1 MKKTEFNKPIDLVYC
16 WVNGNDIEWQKKKQ
30 FWQKKEGLETIT
42 AVNPCRYTDNQELK
56 YSIRSAQ
63 MYAPW
68 IRKIFII
75 TSNQIPEWLN
85 IQHTKIQIINDLDIM
100 PKEALPTFNSCAI
113 ETCLTNIPGLS
124 EYFLYACDDMFFNKP
139 VTPDYFFDENENPK
153 IRLKK
158 HNWSQEDIET
168 KLYRHTIYEMAKL
181 IDNQFL
187 TYENTHNISV
197 YRKSYFDACKNEFKN
212 IFNQTTF
219 SRFRSFSNIQ
229 RQIVDFWCLKN
240 NKATGIYIDDLTK
253 NQDQLYLSI
262 SSRENMNYKI
272 QKNNPTLVCY
282 NDSEDVKKENREKLK
297 YFLMER
303 YHQKQEW
310 ELPYNE
316 TIEPIFEHKNGIVF
330 APDNGYIKYFAV
342 ALKSLIE
349 NSNPNEKYDIV
360 LLASDIDGKN
370 KYQLEKMLP
379 SNFSL
384 RYFDI
389 ETYIKENFKL
399 TLSAFSYWSISMWYR
414 IFIPLIMKNYQRV
427 LYLDSDIAINYPL
440 DDLMGFEFYNKE
452 IIAILDI
459 ISPIIQ
465 KDKKNIYHRKN
476 VLKLKHPEKYFNS
489 GVLLFNIRK
498 IDKKLYMEAILKNLN
513 QDVFLCPDQDLLNI
527 VFEGKTK
534 LIPSKYNSQYHF
546 PIFRET
552 DFYYA
557 DEEYQKD
564 YLDGFKNPVIV
575 HYTSSRKPWH
585 SPLEKNAEIWWHYA
599 RQTPFYEE
607 ILLRMVQS
615 NTVIP
620 NVTVNKEMVK
630 HITQRFKYRL
640 RYLKYKLLKPF
651 TFGKLRKKYKQKKK
665 KYKQLLKQ
673 IKNYLK

>member
-1 MKKTEFNKPIDLVYC
+1 MKEIMFDKPIDLVYC
-16 WVNGNDIEWQKKKQ
+16 WVDGNDIEWQKSKQ

-42 AVNPCRYTDNQELK
+42 AVNPCRYTDNQELR
-56 YSIRSAQ
+56 YSLRSAQ

-68 IRKIFII
+68 IRKIFIV
-75 TSNQIPEWLN
+75 TNGQIPKWLN
-85 IQHTKIQIINDLDIM
+85 INHPKIQLVTHTEIM

-113 ETCLTNIPGLS
+113 ETCLTNIPDLS
-124 EYFLYACDDMFFNKP
+124 EYFLYANDDMFFDKKVSP
-139 VTPDYFFDENENPK
+139 SYFFDEKGDP
-153 IRLKK
+153 IIHLKK
-158 HNWSQEDIET
+158 HSWTTEEIE
-168 KLYRHTIYEMAKL
+168 KNIYQHTIYEAARL
-181 IDNQFL
+181 ISDDFL
-187 TYENTHNISV
+187 SHENTHNISV

-212 IFNQTTF
+212 IFNKTTF

-282 NDSEDVKKENREKLK
+282 NDSEYVKKEHREKLK
-297 YFLMER
+297 YFLMDK
-303 YHQKQEW
+303 YNQKQEW

-349 NSNPNEKYDIV
+349 NSNPNEQYDIV
-360 LLASDIDGKN
+360 LLASDIDKKN
-370 KYQLEKMLP
+370 KYHLEKMLP
-379 SNFSL
+379 NNFSL

-389 ETYIKENFKL
+389 DNYIKSKFNLKL
-399 TLSAFSYWSISMWYR
+399 NTLQYWSISMWYR
-414 IFIPLIMKNYQRV
+414 IFIPLIMPKYERV
-427 LYLDSDIAINYPL
+427 AYFDSDICFNQSIDELFKISFN
-440 DDLMGFEFYNKE
+440 ENE
-452 IIAILDI
+452 ILAILDT
-459 ISPIIQ
+459 ISPILNYNQSRKQHLTQILGL
-465 KDKKNIYHRKN
+465 KK
-476 VLKLKHPEKYFNS
+476 PEAYFNS
-489 GVLLFNIRK
+489 GVILFNIKK
-498 IDKKLYMEAILKNLN
+498 INKQHYINQCLKKIESTNL
-513 QDVFLCPDQDLLNI
+513 QFPDQDLLNI

-615 NTVIP
+615 NSVIP
-620 NVTVNKEMVK
+620 NVAVNKEMVK

-651 TFGKLRKKYKQKKK
+651 TFGKIRKKYKAKKK

>member
-1 MKKTEFNKPIDLVYC
+1 MKEIMFDKPIDLVYC
-16 WVNGNDIEWQKKKQ
+16 WVDGNDIKWQKLKQ

-42 AVNPCRYTDNQELK
+42 AVNPCRYTDNQELRF
-56 YSIRSAQ
+56 SLRSAQ

-68 IRKIFII
+68 IRKIFIV
-75 TSNQIPEWLN
+75 TNGQIPKWLN
-85 IQHTKIQIINDLDIM
+85 INHPKIQLVTHTEIM

-113 ETCLTNIPGLS
+113 ETCLTNIPDLS
-124 EYFLYACDDMFFNKP
+124 EYFLYANDDTFFDKP

-253 NQDQLYLSI
+253 NQDQLYLGI

-282 NDSEDVKKENREKLK
+282 NDSEYVKKEHREKLK
-297 YFLMER
+297 YFLMDK
-303 YHQKQEW
+303 YNQKQEW

-330 APDNGYIKYFAV
+330 APDNRYIKYFAV
-342 ALKSLIE
+342 ALQSLIQ
-349 NSNPNEKYDIV
+349 NSNSNENYDII
-360 LLASDIDGKN
+360 LLASDTDEKN
-370 KYQLEKMLP
+370 KYHLKKMLP

-389 ETYIKENFKL
+389 ESYINNNFSVKFA
-399 TLSAFSYWSISMWYR
+399 SRSYWSITTYYR
-414 IFIPLIMKNYQRV
+414 IFIPLIMSEYERV
-427 LYLDSDIAINYPL
+427 AYFDSDMCFNQPITELLTMPFDGKSLIAVI
-440 DDLMGFEFYNKE
+440 DTV
-452 IIAILDI
+452 
-459 ISPIIQ
+459 SPII
-465 KDKKNIYHRKN
+465 DFNLDRKKQMTEILGLN
-476 VLKLKHPEKYFNS
+476 HPENYFNA
-489 GVLLFNIRK
+489 GMTLFNISM
-498 IDKKLYMEAILKNLN
+498 IDKDKYIKQCLDILKNIPLLF
-513 QDVFLCPDQDLLNI
+513 QDQDLLNI
-527 VFEGKTK
+527 IFEGKTK
-534 LIPSKYNSQYHF
+534 LLPAKFNSQYHF
-546 PIFRET
+546 PIFDSEK
-552 DFYYA
+552 FYFA
-557 DEEYQKD
+557 SEEYQKD
-564 YLDGFKNPVIV
+564 YIDGFNNPVIV

-615 NTVIP
+615 NTITP
-620 NVTVNKEMVK
+620 NINKEMVK
-630 HITQRFKYRL
+630 HISNRFKYRL
-640 RYLKYKLLKPF
+640 RYLKYKLLKPI